1 MVKNLLAIAGGARE
15 LGSIPGWR
23 RSPGEGNG
31 NSFWY
36 SCLRNPMDR
45 GVWQAM
51 GSQKSRHDL
60 ASKQQPGLKTKA
72 TSRRQNDLGRL
83 GRKRIFHAY

>member
-1 MVKNLLAIAGGARE
+1 
-15 LGSIPGWR
+15 
-23 RSPGEGNG
+23 
-31 NSFWY
+31 
-36 SCLRNPMDR
+36 MDR

-72 TSRRQNDLGRL
+72 TSQHQNDLGRL